1 MPMLL
6 KEEDDA
12 GLMQGMEDGG
22 TASPN
27 IQSGNE
33 MGGSPSQMD
42 WPETD
47 GGSMARGLRNTRD
60 GQGRTRIGRRWPWAR
75 GLPWQWVGGPH
86 IIVADGGRGV
96 PEVALGPGADGL
108 DAEGGVDLYANAV
121 DGRRCG
127 NLKGSPPL
135 CAVTSFGTEL
145 L

>member
-1 MPMLL
+1 MLL
-6 KEEDDA
+6 KEEDYA
-12 GLMQGMEDGG
+12 GLMQGMENGG
-22 TASPN
+22 TAAPH
-27 IQSGNE
+27 IESGNE
-33 MGGSPSQMD
+33 MGSSPSQMD
-42 WPETD
+42 WPEPH
-47 GGSMARGLRNTRD
+47 GGAVARGHREARG
-60 GQGRTRIGRRWPWAR
+60 GQGRTRIARRWPWAGGR
-75 GLPWQWVGGPH
+75 LWLWVGGPH
-86 IIVADGGRGV
+86 IIVAYGGRGV